1 MKKCNSESHDSKAQW
16 KLITWNNSIK
26 TSFQEQSLYVDEDIY
41 VNQMS
46 EGIVLLETTVCK
58 VCDTIFLPK
67 VV

>member
-1 MKKCNSESHDSKAQW
+1 MKLKHNE
-16 KLITWNNSIK
+16 N
-26 TSFQEQSLYVDEDIY
+26 FQEQSLYVDEDMY